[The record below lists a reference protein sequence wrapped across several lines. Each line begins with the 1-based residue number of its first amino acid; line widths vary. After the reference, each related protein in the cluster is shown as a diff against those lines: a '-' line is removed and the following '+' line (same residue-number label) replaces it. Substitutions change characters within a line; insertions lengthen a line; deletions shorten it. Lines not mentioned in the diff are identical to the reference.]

1 MEGLHGFE
9 VLTCNTLPSLVG
21 TGGEQFRAILFMCWS
36 PPIQI
41 SAVYCTSSSHSH
53 HTVHFLT
60 NLILAPR
67 PCMQLDQR
75 FPVVIHSTLLAA
87 QANCCPYADS
97 LLLPTDLHHLLA
109 ARIVT

>member
-67 PCMQLDQR
+67 SCVCVLIKRSPWL
-75 FPVVIHSTLLAA
+75 PLNAA
-87 QANCCPYADS
+87 HCSGQS
-97 LLLPTDLHHLLA
+97 L
-109 ARIVT
+109 RIG